1 MPVQMHGMVLSEGRV
16 DDHVDPLVPVGEMDD
31 ALLGRPGVVVVCHMH
46 QGGIIPL
53 GVEGGLVHG
62 PQQSVLSDLNRNLL
76 SRTVGETVRGIDGYV
91 GDEIRGGLVGTRIGV
106 APGRGRRVCCGRV
119 VIAYDALDVVQ
130 GIRLGAG
137 LLGDG
142 AKPEVPAVQL
152 LSRDDNIV
160 TLAHPDT

>member
-106 APGRGRRVCCGRV
+106 APGRGSRVCCGRV

-142 AKPEVPAVQL
+142 AKPKVPAVQL